1 MVSPRTALVTGATG
15 FLGRHLVRRLQAD
28 GWTVRGVARNP
39 GSDIPAPLQTWDS
52 LWSGGIA
59 IGATPPVVFHCAAFI
74 PPRMEDSSFAG
85 ECLES
90 NAILTLRLAEA
101 AAAAGVKRMVFCSS
115 GQVYGFHANP
125 VSEETP
131 PKTTQRACFYL
142 SSKLLAEWYLERTQ
156 RTTGLQPIT
165 LRIGSLYGP
174 GMPEKSVIA
183 RFLDLARKGQRLQL
197 VNGGTE
203 QFDFVHVSD
212 VVELLVR
219 AADSTETGVFNAGS
233 GEATTVRTLAELVTR
248 LCGNPPDEA
257 LAGSR
262 DVPATGGF
270 AALSMNRSRDVFG
283 VPPTSIEAGLRL
295 LLSLSDSNPKGTPS

>member
-1 MVSPRTALVTGATG
+1 MASPRTALVTGATG
-15 FLGRHLVRRLQAD
+15 FLGRHLVRRLQSD

-39 GSDIPAPLQTWDS
+39 GSDFPVPLQTWDS

-59 IGATPPVVFHCAAFI
+59 WGSTPPVVFHCAAFI

-90 NAILTLRLAEA
+90 NALLTLRLAEA
-101 AAAAGVKRMVFCSS
+101 AASAGVKRLVFCSS

-125 VSEETP
+125 VGEETA

-156 RTTGLQPIT
+156 RTSGLQT
-165 LRIGSLYGP
+165 VALRIGSLYGP

-183 RFLDLARKGQRLQL
+183 RFLDLAGKGQRLQL
-197 VNGGTE
+197 LNGGTE

-212 VVELLVR
+212 VVELIVR
-219 AADSTETGVFNAGS
+219 AAVSTETGVFNAGS
-233 GEATTVRTLAELVTR
+233 GEATTVRSLAELVTR
-248 LCGNPPDEA
+248 LCGNPPDDS

-262 DVPATGGF
+262 NIPASGGF
-270 AALSMNRSRDVFG
+270 AALGMNKSRASFG
-283 VPPTSIEAGLRL
+283 IVSTSLESGLR
-295 LLSLSDSNPKGTPS
+295 NVMGTGS